1 MKLLTT
7 GATTTEIPEDP
18 SRKASPAGKASN
30 NACLQPVPVSD
41 INYIDLRFIP
51 NPAKELEDSPSS
63 HHANITN
70 VSGKLQAISLSKSL
84 RFLVNGQT
92 PEQQTTQMTMRAVKR
107 ASSFCIFKYNV
118 IRLGLRLQGSRLRHC
133 QLSSVQ

>member
-18 SRKASPAGKASN
+18 SRKASPAGKAANS
-30 NACLQPVPVSD
+30 ACLQPVPVSD
-41 INYIDLRFIP
+41 MNYIDLRLIP
-51 NPAKELEDSPSS
+51 NPAKELGDSPSS

-84 RFLVNGQT
+84 GFLVSGQT
-92 PEQQTTQMTMRAVKR
+92 PEQQTTQMTKCAQSREPPVFVSLCISTM
-107 ASSFCIFKYNV
+107 SS
-118 IRLGLRLQGSRLRHC
+118 G
-133 QLSSVQ
+133 